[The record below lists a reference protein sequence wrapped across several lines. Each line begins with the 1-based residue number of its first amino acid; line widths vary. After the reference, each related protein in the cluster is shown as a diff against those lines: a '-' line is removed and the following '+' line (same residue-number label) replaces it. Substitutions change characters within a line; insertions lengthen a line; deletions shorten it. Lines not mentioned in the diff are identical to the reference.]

1 MALLRA
7 RLATAAVAIVTVVS
21 SLILGCGT
29 QRDQYPTAATVL
41 VWVPGGVSDEL
52 ASSVEELE
60 EVTHTSEVLG
70 GTLDLVSSTNAAGE
84 TIDQTTPGRT
94 IPLDTLA
101 YDPTTFSVFTDAST
115 EETLSSLKPDE
126 AILGATSARLRGSG
140 VGGSLLLA
148 SGRSLTIRAVLDD
161 HRVAGAEVVVSP
173 ATALELNVD
182 TRRFVLARFGGWPGD
197 AVARIRSGIS
207 SKEALRV
214 VDANDTSWL
223 RHGDQVA
230 PQSIVKQ
237 RFGEFSA
244 RPVEGGRLSIDP
256 MWVDANIVTETV
268 PLLGAVTCHRLM
280 IAPLRRALS
289 ELEAEGHGE
298 TLDRDGYSGCFYPR
312 HIDGLPYLSRHSW
325 GIALDLNI
333 VDDERGRD
341 VDFAPELVSAMKRS
355 GFRNG
360 VVCPEPDPAHFE
372 WHPALTES
380 TSD

>member
-182 TRRFVLARFGGWPGD
+182 TRRLAFRARKRCGWSMRTTQAGFVTA
-197 AVARIRSGIS
+197 IR
-207 SKEALRV
+207 
-214 VDANDTSWL
+214 L
-223 RHGDQVA
+223 RH
-230 PQSIVKQ
+230 S
-237 RFGEFSA
+237 RSSSSA
-244 RPVEGGRLSIDP
+244 S
-256 MWVDANIVTETV
+256 AN
-268 PLLGAVTCHRLM
+268 
-280 IAPLRRALS
+280 
-289 ELEAEGHGE
+289 
-298 TLDRDGYSGCFYPR
+298 
-312 HIDGLPYLSRHSW
+312 
-325 GIALDLNI
+325 
-333 VDDERGRD
+333 
-341 VDFAPELVSAMKRS
+341 SA
-355 GFRNG
+355 
-360 VVCPEPDPAHFE
+360 PDPSRVA
-372 WHPALTES
+372 ACRS
-380 TSD
+380 TRCGSMPTSLPRRCPFWAPSPVTD

>member
-60 EVTHTSEVLG
+60 EVTHTSEVLD

-237 RFGEFSA
+237 RFGGAVLQSA
-244 RPVEGGRLSIDP
+244 ALKYL
-256 MWVDANIVTETV
+256 T
-268 PLLGAVTCHRLM
+268 LGATQSKW
-280 IAPLRRALS
+280 S
-289 ELEAEGHGE
+289 EQ
-298 TLDRDGYSGCFYPR
+298 
-312 HIDGLPYLSRHSW
+312 
-325 GIALDLNI
+325 
-333 VDDERGRD
+333 
-341 VDFAPELVSAMKRS
+341 
-355 GFRNG
+355 
-360 VVCPEPDPAHFE
+360 
-372 WHPALTES
+372 
-380 TSD
+380 